1 MARMELT
8 IHGQNGKLSRIV
20 FGPLAEIGD
29 AEDLGKAVLV
39 TDRLIS
45 RIHGAV
51 FPACPVIEAP
61 RGEAAKS
68 LATLEALYG
77 RFLDLGLGRDGLVF
91 AVGGGT
97 ISDLAG
103 FAASTWLRGVD
114 FGFAPTTL
122 LAMVDASV
130 GGKNG
135 LDFRGVKNLVGTFS
149 LPRFVRM
156 DVSLLASL
164 SDVEFASGM
173 AEAVKHAVIAGG
185 RYFALIESTAGASDS
200 ADSARE
206 PRSRDVHAERPAAE
220 ALELIVAGSVEI
232 KAGIV
237 ERDERESRERRKLNL
252 GHTVGHGIETA
263 TGLPHG
269 HCVAA
274 GLGTACRLAESL
286 GRLDG
291 AELARITRLLA
302 AWGLPSSIGEA
313 LALASSIG
321 SRKALDGPELRSAIA
336 TAISADK
343 KRLGA
348 DILMAI
354 PEAIGSV
361 LIEAIPLAD
370 LQAFVMEAP

>member
-1 MARMELT
+1 MASMEMT
-8 IHGQNGKLSRIV
+8 IHGRYGEASRIA
-20 FGPLAEIGD
+20 FGTLAGISD
-29 AEDLGKAVLV
+29 AVDPGKTVLV
-39 TDRLIS
+39 TDRLIR
-45 RIHGAV
+45 RIYGAS
-51 FPACPVIEAP
+51 FPPCPVVEVE

-68 LATLEALYG
+68 LASLEILYG
-77 RFLDLGLGRDGLVF
+77 RFLDFGLARDGMVL

-135 LDFRGVKNLVGTFS
+135 VDFRGVKNLVGTFS
-149 LPRFVRM
+149 QPRFVRM
-156 DVSLLASL
+156 DVGLLASL
-164 SDVEFASGM
+164 SDIEFASGM

-185 RYFALIESTAGASDS
+185 AYLELIEAEGSRERSERGQSTLLPRPS
-200 ADSARE
+200 ADAI
-206 PRSRDVHAERPAAE
+206 ER
-220 ALELIVAGSVEI
+220 IVAGSVEI

-237 ERDERESRERRKLNL
+237 ERDERESGERRKLNL
-252 GHTVGHGIETA
+252 GHSVGHGIETA

-274 GLGTACRLAESL
+274 GLATACRLAESR
-286 GRLDG
+286 GRLGG
-291 AELARITRLLA
+291 AELERITRILA
-302 AWGLPSSIGEA
+302 AWDLPSSIGETA
-313 LALASSIG
+313 SLASSLG
-321 SRKALDGPELRSAIA
+321 LGKTGDGPEFRSAVA
-336 TAISADK
+336 AAIPADK

-348 DILMAI
+348 DILMAL
-354 PEAIGSV
+354 PEALGSV
-361 LIEAIPLAD
+361 VIEAVPLAD

>member
-1 MARMELT
+1 MEIT
-8 IHGQNGKLSRIV
+8 IRGRHGRASRIA
-20 FGPLAEIGD
+20 FGPLAGIGD
-29 AEDLGKAVLV
+29 AVDPGKTVLV
-39 TDRLIS
+39 TDRLIR
-45 RIHGAV
+45 RIYGAS
-51 FPACPVIEAP
+51 FPPCPVIEAP

-68 LATLEALYG
+68 LASLEALYG
-77 RFLDLGLGRDGLVF
+77 RFLDLGLGRDGLVL
-91 AVGGGT
+91 AVGGGA

-135 LDFRGVKNLVGTFS
+135 LDFRGVKNLVGSFS
-149 LPRFVRM
+149 QPRFVRM

-173 AEAVKHAVIAGG
+173 AEAIKHAVIAGG
-185 RYFALIESTAGASDS
+185 QYFALIESATGISDS
-200 ADSARE
+200 VR
-206 PRSRDVHAERPAAE
+206 ERPSAE
-220 ALELIVAGSVEI
+220 ALERIVAGSVEI
-232 KAGIV
+232 KAEVV
-237 ERDERESRERRKLNL
+237 ERDERESGERRKLNL

-269 HCVAA
+269 HSVAA
-274 GLGTACRLAESL
+274 GLATACRLAVSL

-291 AELARITRLLA
+291 AELERITRLLA

-313 LALASSIG
+313 LALAGARPASASDLASSLG
-321 SRKALDGPELRSAIA
+321 SSKTLDGPELRSAIA
-336 TAISADK
+336 VAIPADK
-343 KRLGA
+343 KRLGS
-348 DILMAI
+348 DILMAL
-354 PEAIGSV
+354 PQAIGSV

-370 LQAFVMEAP
+370 IQAFVMEAP

>member
-1 MARMELT
+1 MGNME
-8 IHGQNGKLSRIV
+8 IIIRGQHGRASRIA
-20 FGPLAEIGD
+20 FGPLAGIGD
-29 AEDLGKAVLV
+29 AVDPGKTVLV
-39 TDRLIS
+39 TDRLIR
-45 RIHGAV
+45 RIHGAA
-51 FPACPVIEAP
+51 FPACPVIEVE

-68 LATLEALYG
+68 LASLEALYG
-77 RFLDLGLGRDGLVF
+77 RFLDLGLGRDGLVL
-91 AVGGGT
+91 AVGGGA

-135 LDFRGVKNLVGTFS
+135 LDFRGVKNLVGSFS
-149 LPRFVRM
+149 QPRFVRM

-164 SDVEFASGM
+164 SDIEFASGM
-173 AEAVKHAVIAGG
+173 AEAIKHAVIAGG
-185 RYFALIESTAGASDS
+185 HYFALIESAAGISDS
-200 ADSARE
+200 
-206 PRSRDVHAERPAAE
+206 AE
-220 ALELIVAGSVEI
+220 ALERIVAGSVEI
-232 KAGIV
+232 KAGVV
-237 ERDERESRERRKLNL
+237 ERDERESGERRKLNL

-274 GLGTACRLAESL
+274 GLATACRLAVSL

-313 LALASSIG
+313 LALASSLG
-321 SRKALDGPELRSAIA
+321 SRKAGDGPELRPAIA
-336 TAISADK
+336 AAIPADK

-361 LIEAIPLAD
+361 AIEALPLAD